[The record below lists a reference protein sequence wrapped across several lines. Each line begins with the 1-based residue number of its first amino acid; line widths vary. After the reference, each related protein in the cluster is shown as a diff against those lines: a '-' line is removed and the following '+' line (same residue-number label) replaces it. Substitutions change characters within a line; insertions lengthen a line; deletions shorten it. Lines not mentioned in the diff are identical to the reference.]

1 MEHIAVIKD
10 EKNNIKGKLSFSG
23 EESLLLLCEKNDIRP
38 SLNCG
43 GAGRCGK
50 CRVRFEKGAPAP
62 NDADRRF
69 LSPDELRKGIR
80 ILCKCRIKDDVSCV
94 ISEKRDL
101 KVIDKST
108 AGISWDD
115 AGQDGYFIT
124 VDIGT
129 TTIAMEGRSVRNGE
143 VLASYNGE
151 NPQRA
156 FGADVI
162 SRMEAAKRGHDK
174 KLKELVTSF
183 LQKGIEILRIQCES
197 KGCFREPDF
206 IVISANSA
214 MTHLFMCYPVDG
226 LIRAPFK
233 PYTFEEVKTDID
245 GIDTFVIPPFSAF
258 VGGDIRSDVEAVLF
272 DKRDRKKLPPF
283 MIIDMGTNA
292 ETALFDGEKFYLTAA
307 AAGSAFDGEVSD
319 RYASEAVGLLA
330 ALYKEGRIDVHG
342 AFIEGKNDDNDV
354 SIIGIRNLLLAK
366 AAIKSGTDVLIKKSG
381 IDKAEIENIYLA
393 GGFGFYLDKE
403 DAKIIGLISEEL
415 TGRICPGGNLSLAG
429 AAAYGYKII
438 KGYDRSFP
446 FDSVAVNL
454 ADEDDFNDIFID
466 NIDLPGEDGI
476 R

>member
-1 MEHIAVIKD
+1 M
-10 EKNNIKGKLSFSG
+10 G
-23 EESLLLLCEKNDIRP
+23 
-38 SLNCG
+38 
-43 GAGRCGK
+43 
-50 CRVRFEKGAPAP
+50 FEKGAPAP

-124 VDIGT
+124 ADIGT

-162 SRMEAAKRGHDK
+162 SRMEAAKRGHNK

-214 MTHLFMCYPVDG
+214 MIHLFMGYPVDG

-245 GIDTFVIPPFSAF
+245 GIDTFVIPPFSVF

-272 DKRDRKKLPPF
+272 DKRDRKKEPRKPCRMRRRFLP
-283 MIIDMGTNA
+283 
-292 ETALFDGEKFYLTAA
+292 
-307 AAGSAFDGEVSD
+307 AGSAP
-319 RYASEAVGLLA
+319 RQA
-330 ALYKEGRIDVHG
+330 AR
-342 AFIEGKNDDNDV
+342 
-354 SIIGIRNLLLAK
+354 
-366 AAIKSGTDVLIKKSG
+366 
-381 IDKAEIENIYLA
+381 
-393 GGFGFYLDKE
+393 
-403 DAKIIGLISEEL
+403 
-415 TGRICPGGNLSLAG
+415 
-429 AAAYGYKII
+429 
-438 KGYDRSFP
+438 
-446 FDSVAVNL
+446 
-454 ADEDDFNDIFID
+454 
-466 NIDLPGEDGI
+466 
-476 R
+476 